1 MAAFIPA
8 IIVAGILAFVGDQV
22 DFDYDDLCNFIEFT
36 LLIYAAALAPEMLCD
51 DRRENVLSLYFSRAL
66 TRVDYLL
73 AKVIA
78 MAVLMG
84 TIAFGPLLLL
94 WFAKILQANDPVAY
108 TFDHLGD
115 LGRIFVYGTLVS
127 AFFAAIGLGVAAY
140 TNRKG
145 IAIVFQELSLFPER
159 SILANLFPDD
169 QPTTFGLVDRAAMRR
184 RAAPILA
191 RIGLDVDPDTTIGD
205 LGIGERQLVE
215 LSRLL
220 IERPGVLILDE
231 PNSALN
237 ARETDRLFAIL
248 RELST
253 DGITIIYVSHR
264 LEEVFAIA
272 DRITVMRNGEV
283 VRTTDRAATSMGEV
297 VEAMVGT
304 SPAALFPERP
314 SAPAHAGAAPSVV
327 VRGLSVGEELT
338 DVSFEARP
346 GEILGLAGLEG
357 SGVATLLGVLF
368 GTRRATGGTIS
379 YPDGGGIPSSPT
391 AAARRGISLVP
402 ADRRH
407 QGLMLEASVEAN
419 VAHVTVGA
427 LHVRRPWLDRR
438 AMRAAAQ
445 RQIAGLRIR
454 ADGPGAIVGRLSGG
468 NQQKVVVGKWLEI
481 SPTVFLLDDP
491 TRGVDVGAKR
501 EIYRL
506 IRELADAGRTVIFR
520 STELPEVAGLA
531 DRIVVLYRGRVA
543 LEADAGELD
552 DHGLLHAINTGRP
565 PGSDPAPRVTAQ
577 EVSP

>member
-1 MAAFIPA
+1 MTHGSVAASPEA
-8 IIVAGILAFVGDQV
+8 IAVTGLRKAYGGIQALAGVDLAVTPGTVHAVVGENGAGKSTLMKILAGAVRPDSGEVRVAGQPVRLASPAD
-22 DFDYDDLCNFIEFT
+22 
-36 LLIYAAALAPEMLCD
+36 A
-51 DRRENVLSLYFSRAL
+51 RR
-66 TRVDYLL
+66 
-73 AKVIA
+73 
-78 MAVLMG
+78 
-84 TIAFGPLLLL
+84 
-94 WFAKILQANDPVAY
+94 
-108 TFDHLGD
+108 
-115 LGRIFVYGTLVS
+115 
-127 AFFAAIGLGVAAY
+127 LGV
-140 TNRKG
+140 G
-145 IAIVFQELSLFPER
+145 IVYQELSLFPER
-159 SILANLFPDD
+159 SILANLFADD

-184 RAAPILA
+184 RASPVLE
-191 RIGLDVDPDTTIGD
+191 RIGLDADPDTTIGD

-237 ARETDRLFAIL
+237 ARETERLFAIL
-248 RELST
+248 RELSA

-283 VRTTDRAATSMGEV
+283 VQTTDRVATSMASV

-304 SPAALFPERP
+304 SPSALFPARLAGGERRPP
-314 SAPAHAGAAPSVV
+314 SIT
-327 VRGLSVGEELT
+327 VRGLSVRDELT

-368 GTRRATGGTIS
+368 GTRRATSGSIS
-379 YPDGGGIPSSPT
+379 YPDGQGIPASPT

-407 QGLMLEASVEAN
+407 QGLMLEASVESN

-438 AMRAAAQ
+438 AIRAAAL

-454 ADGPGAIVGRLSGG
+454 TDGPGAIVGRLSGG
-468 NQQKVVVGKWLEI
+468 NQQKVVVAKWLEI
-481 SPTVFLLDDP
+481 APTVFLLDDP

-506 IRELADAGRTVIFR
+506 IRELADGGRTVIFR

-531 DRIVVLYRGRVA
+531 DRIVVLYRGRVSM
-543 LEADAGELD
+543 EAGAGELD
-552 DHGLLHAINTGRP
+552 DHGLLHAINTGRA
-565 PGSDPAPRVTAQ
+565 PGSEPDPVPSGPTAQ
-577 EVSP
+577 EISR